1 METTYPT
8 YYPCS
13 TPAEWKELND
23 KASKQLGYSDSNAE
37 TYSMPLV
44 DKNSKYHFIVNIEI
58 AELVD
63 IEKCIDFEQI
73 EFKTEI

>member
-1 METTYPT
+1 MEQVYPT
-8 YYPCS
+8 YYPCLD
-13 TPAEWKELND
+13 PNEWKELND
-23 KASKQLGYSDSNAE
+23 LASEKLGYSDSNAE

-44 DKNSKYHFIVNIEI
+44 DKNGKYHFIVNIEI
-58 AELVD
+58 SELVD